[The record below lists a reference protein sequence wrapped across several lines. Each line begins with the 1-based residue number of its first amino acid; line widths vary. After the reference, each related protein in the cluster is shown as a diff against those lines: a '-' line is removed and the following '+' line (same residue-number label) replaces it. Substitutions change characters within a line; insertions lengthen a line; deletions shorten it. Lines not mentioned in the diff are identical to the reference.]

1 MQTRPLVLVEAK
13 TSDGEL
19 HSAILQNAETVRLIG
34 PDGESPL
41 SQGWSTISVSELAA
55 GHKVY
60 IHRQVRLPV
69 PMAMQ
74 TRHAPMT
81 TGCRGKC
88 GCPLRANGAA

>member
-34 PDGESPL
+34 PDGESP
-41 SQGWSTISVSELAA
+41 SNQGWSTISVSELAA

-60 IHRQVRLPV
+60 IHRQVRPPGAVTIL
-69 PMAMQ
+69 
-74 TRHAPMT
+74 
-81 TGCRGKC
+81 CRMMCHSRDAGY
-88 GCPLRANGAA
+88 LEA